1 VLLRTNDLRHN
12 AVIDTATRSRRQP
25 KSPVI
30 ICLLHSERDIMA
42 ANAPAQT
49 VLDRHYL
56 ELRCGILDLA
66 AMLDRVERSPS
77 AAAQLADSRMDLIRK
92 GIEILLTRGTDR
104 AERVQLLYSDQYIE
118 GWNRPK

>member
-1 VLLRTNDLRHN
+1 
-12 AVIDTATRSRRQP
+12 
-25 KSPVI
+25 
-30 ICLLHSERDIMA
+30 MA

-77 AAAQLADSRMDLIRK
+77 AAAQLADPRIELIRK

-104 AERVQLLYSDQYIE
+104 AERVQILFSDQYIE
-118 GWNRPK
+118 GWNRTK

>member
-1 VLLRTNDLRHN
+1 
-12 AVIDTATRSRRQP
+12 
-25 KSPVI
+25 
-30 ICLLHSERDIMA
+30 MA

-77 AAAQLADSRMDLIRK
+77 AASQLADTRMELIRK

-104 AERVQLLYSDQYIE
+104 AERIQLLFSDAYVE
-118 GWNRPK
+118 GWNRSK